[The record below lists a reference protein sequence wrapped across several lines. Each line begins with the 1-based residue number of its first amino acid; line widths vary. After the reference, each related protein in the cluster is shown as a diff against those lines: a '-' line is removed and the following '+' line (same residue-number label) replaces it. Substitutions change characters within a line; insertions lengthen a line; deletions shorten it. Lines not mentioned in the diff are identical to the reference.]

1 MCRLNILCYE
11 QLSHGQR
18 RLVHQLLQKNRSSPS
33 SLFFHPPEKYQWVY
47 LKDHAV
53 CATLGF
59 NFFDSSLQII
69 NAAYT
74 DLDAFRILA
83 EFVHDFALSLQP
95 RQIDVQVI
103 PPHDFGLVST
113 WSELGYRLSS
123 EQFRLIGF
131 LNDHEA
137 SLCFKPF
144 TVRNRLLF
152 LSIRN
157 SAIRTSDFL
166 FAYDSAHIDYLIDQG
181 ALPYLVYDNQTLI
194 GTIIIQKQ
202 KQTIRLL
209 EITCIPELKNQG
221 YGRRILETF
230 QAKLQ
235 RTSFRTFETYCFSTQ
250 HEALRLYDPDI
261 FCDIQL
267 FSNWH
272 TYSRESLRNRST
284 IS

>member
-1 MCRLNILCYE
+1 MNILSYE

-18 RLVHQLLQKNRSSPS
+18 RLVHQLLQKNRSSPL

-47 LKDHAV
+47 LNDQTV

-59 NFFDSSLQII
+59 NQFDTSIQII
-69 NAAYT
+69 NSAYT
-74 DLDAFRILA
+74 DLDAFRTLA

-95 RQIDVQVI
+95 HQIDVQVI
-103 PPHDFGLVST
+103 PPHDFGFVST
-113 WSELGYRLSS
+113 WNALGYQLAS
-123 EQFRLIGF
+123 EQFRLIGL
-131 LNDHEA
+131 LNAHDA
-137 SLCFKPF
+137 SLHFKPF
-144 TVRNRLLF
+144 TIRNRLLF

-157 SAIRTSDFL
+157 NAIRTSDFL
-166 FAYDSAHIDYLIDQG
+166 FAYDAAHMESLIDHG

-250 HEALRLYDPDI
+250 QEALRLYDPDI

-272 TYSRESLRNRST
+272 TYSRESLRNLST